1 MNPLAADDTSPILRE
16 NPHGGTL
23 MVRRLIG
30 VMTVVAACSISSAR
44 GSDCPFG
51 EGDENLP
58 MGYSVQCVH
67 LPPGFENYFPYLWDI
82 NAHGQVVGRLQR
94 FMGEGLPGYS
104 FKWDPTS
111 GFHLISN
118 DGYWGTAT
126 SINDAGQV
134 VGCYF
139 PTEFDE
145 PRTTSV
151 GWIWDQENG
160 RRDFVTPDAGFPVPM
175 SINNNGLVVGFADL
189 TDYGQSHGELYI
201 STDGATYP
209 PIGNSPF
216 VSPLD
221 VNNSGL
227 IAGHWQREAARWTI
241 DGESEILRLPIE
253 EDYIASGVRIAD
265 DGTTLIYATT
275 THYPQQSSLA
285 VALPDG
291 TIVDLGPLPISD
303 RIYDMNSEGEVI
315 YLSRD
320 SGFVLWSPE
329 AGFAPFIPYPWIADF
344 AKINDSGVIVMA
356 EEYESVMM
364 ILTPIPTPASIALIC
379 CALPVVILR
388 RAR

>member
-1 MNPLAADDTSPILRE
+1 
-16 NPHGGTL
+16 
-23 MVRRLIG
+23 MVRGLFG
-30 VMTVVAACSISSAR
+30 LMPVVCWSSV
-44 GSDCPFG
+44 GSAMGGDCPFG
-51 EGDENLP
+51 DGDENLP
-58 MGYSVQCVH
+58 KGYSVQCVE
-67 LPPGFENYFPYLWDI
+67 LPSGFENYFPYLWDI
-82 NAHGQVVGRLQR
+82 NAQGQVVGRLQR
-94 FMGEGLPGYS
+94 FMGEGHPSYP
-104 FKWDPTS
+104 FMWDPST
-111 GFHLISN
+111 GFHLIPTNEYLSS
-118 DGYWGTAT
+118 AT

-134 VGCYF
+134 VGYYF
-139 PTEFDE
+139 PTAFDE
-145 PRTTSV
+145 PLSTSV

-175 SINNNGLVVGFADL
+175 SINNNGLLVGFAEL

-227 IAGHWQREAARWTI
+227 ISGIWQREAARWTL

-253 EDYIASGVRIAD
+253 EDYIASGVHIAN
-265 DGTTLIYATT
+265 DGTTLIDART
-275 THYPQQSSLA
+275 THFPQQSSLA

-291 TIVDLGPLPISD
+291 TIVDLGPLPAYD

-320 SGFVLWSPE
+320 SGFILWSQE

-344 AKINDSGVIVMA
+344 VRINDSGVIVMA
-356 EEYESVMM
+356 EEYGSAMM
-364 ILTPIPTPASIALIC
+364 ILTPIPAPGGG
-379 CALPVVILR
+379 VVIVGGVGLILTR
-388 RAR
+388 RTRSSPGARTRGRW